1 MKMTRA
7 GAFTSVS
14 SNYQVNLR
22 SMKTATLVL
31 FIACWVVY
39 AVSAPM
45 ARFAPHPDS
54 EIFWPRI
61 YRMALLAAIF
71 SFVLMLLVHI
81 AIDAKG

>member
-1 MKMTRA
+1 M
-7 GAFTSVS
+7 SVS

-45 ARFAPHPDS
+45 TRFGPHPDR
-54 EIFWPRI
+54 EMFWPRI
-61 YRMALLAAIF
+61 YRTSLLAAII

-81 AIDAKG
+81 AIDAKS